1 MGSVIGVWLRGFTLP
16 DVITTFALSRA
27 EDVAH
32 ISLLILPEATPESI
46 VYVYH
51 TIGSVFEV
59 PILNKRMA
67 SVERKRGK
75 TFRKQVLPGQSQDI
89 WNWTSITRIIMLGMF
104 QYVMSIEGCVV
115 QPSRSGCRPTDL
127 VEMI

>member
-1 MGSVIGVWLRGFTLP
+1 MTLNSKTQCLETGTKLHLFENVNP
-16 DVITTFALSRA
+16 VHILI

-89 WNWTSITRIIMLGMF
+89 WNWT
-104 QYVMSIEGCVV
+104 
-115 QPSRSGCRPTDL
+115 
-127 VEMI
+127 